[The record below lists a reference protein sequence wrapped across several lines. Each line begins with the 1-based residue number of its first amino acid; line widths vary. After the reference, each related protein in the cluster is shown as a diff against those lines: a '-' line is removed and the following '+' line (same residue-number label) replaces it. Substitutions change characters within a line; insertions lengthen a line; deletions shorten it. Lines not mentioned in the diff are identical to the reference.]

1 MLAPTPPGGY
11 DANQGQFPIREAT
24 PIDDGSYGPDP
35 VSMHPFRRKTY
46 WLSLITVNF
55 CSLVSFSCIA
65 SADNYA
71 VSTPLG
77 FAVGSGILSWLSSG
91 FFFLMSYWSPQ
102 HQCSINQT
110 GSHIGSK
117 PHRMT
122 LAARLFFC
130 IFAYSGAISSAS
142 VSADLHDIYSM
153 DDKSNNEYNSFVDKI
168 RAGCAFACEDISTAH
183 IYAPCVH
190 EC

>member
-1 MLAPTPPGGY
+1 MLRASCNY
-11 DANQGQFPIREAT
+11 DHSKAMQFLHASE
-24 PIDDGSYGPDP
+24 SE
-35 VSMHPFRRKTY
+35 S
-46 WLSLITVNF
+46 LSLIAVNF
-55 CSLVSFSCIA
+55 CSLVSFACIA

-77 FAVGSGILSWLSSG
+77 FAVGSGVLSWLSSA
-91 FFFLMSYWSPQ
+91 FILIYK
-102 HQCSINQT
+102 CSTNQT

-117 PHRMT
+117 PHRIT
-122 LAARLFFC
+122 LAEILFFC

-142 VSADLHDIYSM
+142 VSADLHDIFSM
-153 DDKSNNEYNSFVDKI
+153 GNKSNNEYNSFVNKI
-168 RAGCAFACEDISTAH
+168 RAGCAFACEDIPTAH

>member
-1 MLAPTPPGGY
+1 
-11 DANQGQFPIREAT
+11 
-24 PIDDGSYGPDP
+24 
-35 VSMHPFRRKTY
+35 MHPFRRRTY
-46 WLSLITVNF
+46 LLSLIAVNI
-55 CSLVSFSCIA
+55 CSLVSFACIA

-77 FAVGSGILSWLSSG
+77 FAVGSGVLSWLSSA
-91 FFFLMSYWSPQ
+91 FLLRYK
-102 HQCSINQT
+102 CFTNET
-110 GSHIGSK
+110 GSHISSK
-117 PHRMT
+117 PHRIT
-122 LAARLFFC
+122 LGARLFFC

>member
-1 MLAPTPPGGY
+1 MLAPTPAGGY
-11 DANQGQFPIREAT
+11 DANQGQFPIKEAT

-46 WLSLITVNF
+46 WLSLVTVNF

-65 SADNYA
+65 SADSYA

-77 FAVGSGILSWLSSG
+77 FAVGSGVISWLSSG
-91 FFFLMSYWSPQ
+91 FLFSY
-102 HQCSINQT
+102 QCFASQT
-110 GSHIGSK
+110 GSDISSK

-122 LAARLFFC
+122 LAAHFIFC
-130 IFAYSGAISSAS
+130 IFAYSGAVSSAS

-153 DDKSNNEYNSFVDKI
+153 DDKSNNEYNSFVNKI
-168 RAGCAFACEDISTAH
+168 KAGCVFACENISTAYT
-183 IYAPCVH
+183 YAPCVH